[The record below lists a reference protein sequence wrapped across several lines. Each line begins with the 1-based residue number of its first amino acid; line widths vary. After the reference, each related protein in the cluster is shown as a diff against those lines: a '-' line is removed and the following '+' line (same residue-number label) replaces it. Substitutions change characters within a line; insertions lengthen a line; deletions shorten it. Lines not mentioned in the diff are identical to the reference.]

1 MFALVLALAA
11 APVTPSPASA
21 PAAAAC
27 VDAKVASAGASS
39 KATPVPQGDPKAR
52 AAAQRGLDF
61 LAKAAVEWQDSHK
74 CYGCH
79 VQAVTLE
86 AMTVGKSHQY
96 TVSDEN
102 LQSMVWGM
110 TDISG
115 GAHGTFGLTVGDSL
129 YLPETSKTFGGAAFA
144 HYDERIGPKLR
155 SELTSTATALLAAQD
170 PDGSVRQ
177 SYDNLPIAAGRVQA
191 TAQALIT
198 WRQVHART
206 ADARWL
212 VPIRKA
218 EAWLTLQGKRMS
230 DEGGKLQDVDYA
242 IIGLHAAGAGSGD
255 KLVAALA
262 RIVEKAQNQDGGFGF
277 GTKGEAS
284 NAFATGQAT
293 YVLRLAGRSDNDR
306 TVKQATS
313 WLLAKQENSGGWGGA
328 GFAKAEA
335 MWAVLGLVSMDM
347 ISLDLAGL
355 VDGQHLHGTSA
366 LTATAAD
373 NTGAK
378 VKKLELLVDDVAI
391 ASACGPTLAATLDGQ
406 KLATGPHLVDV
417 IATGENGKQSRRR
430 IVVYAG
436 DAYLHE
442 LAARFENDKTIL
454 GFRNLAPE
462 TMKARVHVRIIDD
475 KNVEVAKAELPI
487 VEGPMSWVYDGKRG
501 GRFTARVSL
510 VDASGKE
517 RDSKETVFTHDS
529 YEAQKNNYAEV
540 AGQVQIDGDDMSA
553 NTEVELVDKDG
564 RIVQRATT
572 TRSGQYRFQN
582 VDDGKYKVRVK
593 KKGFKAWEAD
603 LNAPKA
609 MEAAAPS
616 AALSRE

>member
-1 MFALVLALAA
+1 MLILALALAA
-11 APVTPSPASA
+11 APHHGCDDRPIGAEVKA
-21 PAAAAC
+21 
-27 VDAKVASAGASS
+27 ASS

-61 LAKAAVEWQDSHK
+61 LAKAAKDWQEQHK

-79 VQAVTLE
+79 VQAVTME
-86 AMTVGKSHQY
+86 ALTVGKSHQY
-96 TVSDEN
+96 TVTNE
-102 LQSMVWGM
+102 SMQAMVYGM

-115 GAHGTFGLTVGDSL
+115 GARGPHGLTVGASL

-144 HYDERIGPKLR
+144 HYDERIGPNLR
-155 SELTSTATALLAAQD
+155 KELTSTAEALLSAQEK
-170 PDGSVRQ
+170 DGSVRQ

-206 ADARWL
+206 ADTRWL

-218 EAWLTLQGKRMS
+218 EEWLTLQAKRMS

-242 IIGLHAAGAGSGD
+242 IMGLHAAGAGSGD
-255 KLVAALA
+255 KLMAALA
-262 RIVEKAQNQDGGFGF
+262 RVVEKQQNQDGGFGF
-277 GTKGEAS
+277 SKDEAS
-284 NAFATGQAT
+284 NVFATGQAL
-293 YVLRLAGRSDNDR
+293 YALRLAGRSDQDR
-306 TVKQATS
+306 VITS
-313 WLLAKQENSGGWGGA
+313 GTKYVLSKQEPSGGWGGA

-347 ISLDLAGL
+347 ISVDLVGL
-355 VDGQHLHGTSA
+355 NDGQHVAGTSNA
-366 LTATAAD
+366 ITATAAD

-378 VKKLELLVDDVAI
+378 VKRVELLVDDVKV
-391 ASACGPTLAATLDGQ
+391 SEACGARLETAFDAS
-406 KLATGPHLVDV
+406 KLETGPHLVDV
-417 IATGENGKQSRRR
+417 VATGESGKQSRRR

-442 LAARFENDKTIL
+442 LGARFENDKTIL

-462 TMKARVHVRIIDD
+462 AMKAKVRVKIVDD
-475 KNVEVAKAELPI
+475 KKAEVAKAELAA
-487 VEGPMSWVYDGKRG
+487 VEGPMSWTYDGTKG
-501 GRFTARVSL
+501 GRFTALVSL
-510 VDASGKE
+510 VDAGGKE
-517 RDSKETVFTHDS
+517 RDVEEVVFTHDT

-540 AGQVQIDGDDMSA
+540 AGQVQFDGDSMSA
-553 NTEVELVDKDG
+553 NTEVELVDKLG
-564 RIVQRATT
+564 NVVQRTTT

-609 MEAAAPS
+609 AESAAP
-616 AALSRE
+616 AASLARE